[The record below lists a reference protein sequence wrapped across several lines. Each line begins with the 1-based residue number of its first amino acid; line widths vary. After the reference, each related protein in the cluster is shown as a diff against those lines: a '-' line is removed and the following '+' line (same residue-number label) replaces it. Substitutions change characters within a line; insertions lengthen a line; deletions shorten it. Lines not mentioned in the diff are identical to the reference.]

1 MPGSHEATPIEFVRP
16 EPAERHELKI
26 SFYGATDVGRRRKNN
41 EDFFG
46 VFDTHGLFV
55 VADGMGG
62 HAAGEVASRTAV
74 DAVAEFVAVTA
85 KESDITWPWG
95 VDPNL
100 SLIANRLKT
109 GIRFGNQKVLD
120 LSLTKSEYE
129 GMATTIVG
137 LLVEGDTAHI
147 AHVGDSR
154 AYLISKASGI
164 KQITTDHSWVL
175 EQVGLGVLSTE
186 QARTHPLRNVVTR
199 AIGAA
204 PDLNVDLATHEMA
217 PGETILM
224 CSDGLSGMVVD
235 ADLATIVGTDDPL
248 EKIAKRLIAEANA
261 HGGEDNITVLLVKRD
276 E

>member
-1 MPGSHEATPIEFVRP
+1 M
-16 EPAERHELKI
+16 KI
-26 SFYGATDVGRRRKNN
+26 TFYGLTDVGRRRKNN

-46 VFDTHGLFV
+46 IFEAHQLFI

-74 DAVAEFVAVTA
+74 EGVAEFVALTA

-100 SLIANRLKT
+100 PLPANRLKT
-109 GIRFGNQKVLD
+109 GVRFGNQKVLD
-120 LSLTKSEYE
+120 LSLTKPDYE

-137 LLVEGDTAHI
+137 VLLEGSTAHI

-154 AYLISKASGI
+154 LYLINQADGI

-175 EQVGLGVLSTE
+175 EQVALGVLTNE
-186 QARTHPLRNVVTR
+186 QARSHPLRNVVTR

-204 PDLNVDLATHEMA
+204 PDLNVDLQSHEMA
-217 PGETILM
+217 PGDVLLM
-224 CSDGLSGMVVD
+224 CSDGLSGMVLD
-235 ADLATIVGTDDPL
+235 ADMARIVAAGESL
-248 EKIAKRLIAEANA
+248 EQIGKLLIAEANA

>member
-1 MPGSHEATPIEFVRP
+1 M
-16 EPAERHELKI
+16 KI
-26 SFYGATDVGRRRKNN
+26 SFFGATDMGRRRKNN

-46 VFDTHGLFV
+46 IFEAHRLFI

-74 DAVAEFVAVTA
+74 EAVAEFVALTA
-85 KESDITWPWG
+85 KETDITWPWG

-109 GIRFGNQKVLD
+109 GVRFGNQKVLD
-120 LSLTKSEYE
+120 LSLTKPEYE

-137 LLVEGDTAHI
+137 VLIEETTAHI

-154 AYLISKASGI
+154 LYLINKANGI
-164 KQITTDHSWVL
+164 RQVTTDHSWVL
-175 EQVGLGVLSTE
+175 EQVALGVLTNE

-204 PDLNVDLATHEMA
+204 PDLNVDLTSHEMA
-217 PGETILM
+217 QGDVLLM
-224 CSDGLSGMVVD
+224 CSDGLSGMVLD
-235 ADLATIVGTDDPL
+235 ADLQRIVLAGETL
-248 EKIAKRLIAEANA
+248 EKIGKQLIAEANA
-261 HGGEDNITVLLVKRD
+261 HGGEDNITALLVKRD

>member
-1 MPGSHEATPIEFVRP
+1 M
-16 EPAERHELKI
+16 ERRDLKL
-26 SFYGATDVGRRRKNN
+26 SFFGATDMGRRRKNN

-46 VFDTHGLFV
+46 VFDSYGLFV

-74 DAVAEFVAVTA
+74 DAVAEFVTVTA

-100 SLIANRLKT
+100 SLFANRLKT

-120 LSLTKSEYE
+120 LSLTKPEYE

-164 KQITTDHSWVL
+164 KQITMDHSWVL

-204 PDLNVDLATHEMA
+204 ADLNVDLTTHEMA
-217 PGETILM
+217 PGETVLM

-235 ADLATIVGTDDPL
+235 ADLATIVSADDPL